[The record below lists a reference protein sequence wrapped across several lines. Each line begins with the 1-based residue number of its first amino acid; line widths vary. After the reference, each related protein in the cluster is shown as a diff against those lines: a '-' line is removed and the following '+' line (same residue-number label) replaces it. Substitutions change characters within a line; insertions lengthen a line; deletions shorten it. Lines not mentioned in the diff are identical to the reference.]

1 MMSNVLAILIRY
13 DDTRAQ
19 DPRSGNMSGHSKWS
33 TIKRQKGAADAKRG
47 QLFTKLA
54 REITI
59 AARQGLPDPDANTRL
74 RLAVDRAK
82 TANMPKDNIERAIQ
96 RAAGS
101 GSGDQYEEIFY
112 EGYGPGGGALMIQVQ
127 TDNKNR
133 TVGEVRA
140 LLTRAGGTLGEN
152 GSVGWMFDQ
161 MGVIEVPIG
170 PNDSDD
176 VALVA
181 IDAGASDFET
191 EEGVLVVYTDPTE
204 LHRTREA
211 LVSAGYQVEA
221 AQLTMRPK
229 ALVEPEPDAA
239 VKMIRLVEKLE
250 DLDDVQEVFTNVDVN
265 DEVLAA
271 AM

>member
-1 MMSNVLAILIRY
+1 
-13 DDTRAQ
+13 
-19 DPRSGNMSGHSKWS
+19 MSGHSKWS

-74 RLAVDRAK
+74 RLAVDRARA
-82 TANMPKDNIERAIQ
+82 ANMPKENIERAIQ

-101 GSGDQYEEIFY
+101 GTADQFDEVFY
-112 EGYGPGGGALMIQVQ
+112 EGYGPGGAALMIQAQ
-127 TDNKNR
+127 TDNRNR
-133 TVGEVRA
+133 TVSEVRA
-140 LLTRAGGTLGEN
+140 VLTRGGGTLGEN

-161 MGVIEVPIG
+161 TGVIELPIG
-170 PNDSDD
+170 ESDAD
-176 VALVA
+176 EISLVA
-181 IDAGASDFET
+181 IDAGASDLEAEDGTMVIYT
-191 EEGVLVVYTDPTE
+191 EPVD
-204 LHRTREA
+204 LHRVREA
-211 LVSAGYQVEA
+211 LVAAGHEVEA

-229 ALVEPEPDAA
+229 TLIEPEPDAA
-239 VKMIRLVEKLE
+239 VKVIRLVEKLE

-271 AM
+271 L